1 MGLFNHGNIGY
12 IIRYFAYSY
21 PHFYFLTVIFVLGIF
36 GYLSKVN
43 MPNDLSDFNYF
54 SIIADKNN
62 GVFGKLKVFGNA
74 VSGIFAVSLLLTFP
88 VDFLG
93 IHI

>member
-1 MGLFNHGNIGY
+1 
-12 IIRYFAYSY
+12 
-21 PHFYFLTVIFVLGIF
+21 
-36 GYLSKVN
+36 
-43 MPNDLSDFNYF
+43 MPNELSDFNYF

-62 GVFGKLKVFGNA
+62 GVFGKLRIFGNV

-93 IHI
+93 IIFIFSIYRRESNLILSYSCQDDPA

>member
-1 MGLFNHGNIGY
+1 
-12 IIRYFAYSY
+12 
-21 PHFYFLTVIFVLGIF
+21 
-36 GYLSKVN
+36 
-43 MPNDLSDFNYF
+43 MPNELSNFNYF

-93 IHI
+93 INI

>member
-1 MGLFNHGNIGY
+1 
-12 IIRYFAYSY
+12 
-21 PHFYFLTVIFVLGIF
+21 
-36 GYLSKVN
+36 
-43 MPNDLSDFNYF
+43 MPNELSDFNYF

-62 GVFGKLKVFGNA
+62 GVFGKLRIFGNV

-93 IHI
+93 IIFIF